1 MNGETSKVT
10 KTIVITGCSSGFGRA
25 TAFRLAQR
33 GWRTLAVVRKA
44 GDAESLRAE
53 AAQKQVTL
61 EPLVYAITDDAQVA
75 ELGRAVAALT
85 PRLDALLN
93 NAGTAYPGPLELLPL
108 ADLRAQLEVN
118 VVAHVAVTQTL
129 LPLLKAARGTIIN
142 VSSMGGRMAFP
153 VTGAYHASKFALEA
167 LSDSLRLE
175 LAPFG
180 VKVVVIEP
188 GGSPTAIWKAG
199 EQHARALDAGGKAEA
214 YRGLIARYAGLAW
227 ASARD
232 GFPPERFAAL
242 VERILSEPHPRARYS
257 LPFRTTLNLLLR
269 RFLPDAVWDRLM
281 RKLFQW

>member
-1 MNGETSKVT
+1 MNKEISNVT
-10 KTIVITGCSSGFGRA
+10 KTVVITGCSSGFGRA
-25 TAFRLAQR
+25 TALRLAQR

-61 EPLVYAITDDAQVA
+61 EPLVYTITDDAQVA

-108 ADLRAQLEVN
+108 ADLRAQLEIN
-118 VVAHVAVTQTL
+118 VVAHVAVTQAL
-129 LPLLKAARGTIIN
+129 LPLLRAARGTIIN

-199 EQHARALDAGGKAEA
+199 EQHARALYAGGKAEA
-214 YRGLIARYAGLAW
+214 YRGLITRYAGLAR

-232 GFPPERFAAL
+232 GFPPEQFAAL
-242 VERILSEPHPRARYS
+242 VERILSEPRPRARYS